1 VPDLVPARVGEAGRI
16 LVPLKLSDVGQE
28 ALATAIKLA
37 EERGAEID
45 VLHVIRVPMSLP
57 LDARLDEEETRAEDA
72 IADARE
78 IAEEHGVEVQARIVR
93 ARALSEAI
101 VEDAERH
108 GADLIV
114 LGSAARWRRGS
125 RLLSPTVN
133 EVLRRAACEVMV
145 VTYPEGVL
153 EEDEGA

>member
-1 VPDLVPARVGEAGRI
+1 
-16 LVPLKLSDVGQE
+16 
-28 ALATAIKLA
+28 
-37 EERGAEID
+37 
-45 VLHVIRVPMSLP
+45 MSLP